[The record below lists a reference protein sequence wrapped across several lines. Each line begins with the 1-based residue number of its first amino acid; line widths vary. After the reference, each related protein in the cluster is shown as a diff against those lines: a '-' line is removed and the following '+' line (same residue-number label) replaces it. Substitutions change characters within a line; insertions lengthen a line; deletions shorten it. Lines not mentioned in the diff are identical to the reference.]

1 MITRAQ
7 AEALAA
13 AAIRCRPAGA
23 PTWDHAGTV
32 AQIAAAGSLGS
43 PADIGAALM
52 RLAGDSDQR
61 TPGMLPLPGP
71 HWAGTT
77 VGARKPPTMCGEHP
91 ARRALDCPECAETAS
106 ADPTEGA
113 AAVRAALREAPRYTD
128 PAVIAARQAEHRI
141 PDLAAAFSAV
151 VAARQAEHRRLAVE
165 LAELRGEGA

>member
-43 PADIGAALM
+43 PADVGAALM

-77 VGARKPPTMCGEHP
+77 VGARKPPTMCGEPP

-128 PAVIAARQAEHRI
+128 PAVIAARQAEHR
-141 PDLAAAFSAV
+141 
-151 VAARQAEHRRLAVE
+151 RLAVE